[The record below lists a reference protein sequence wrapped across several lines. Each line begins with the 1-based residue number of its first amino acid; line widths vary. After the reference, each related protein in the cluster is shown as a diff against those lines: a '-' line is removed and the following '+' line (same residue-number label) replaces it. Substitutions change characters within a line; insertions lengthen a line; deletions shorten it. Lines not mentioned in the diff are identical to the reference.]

1 MQKENSNKIS
11 KKITIWSLSIILIAS
26 LALNLFLIRGNNAK
40 IVDQQILLNKN
51 EQIAQKLES
60 AKNEIKKFKG
70 ISVKLDEV
78 VEDATK
84 KLEEKEQK
92 IRVLLGEKKLKE
104 EENLRLINEID
115 SIKEKYFDVID
126 SLLIARQQ
134 NKSLN
139 NTINLMSDRIDDLS
153 TKLGYA
159 RRLNVENLTIKPLKR
174 SFANKEMQT
183 GIAKRTLKIK
193 ICFDVMDNKVADPG
207 MKDFYIRI
215 LTPEAEVLT
224 DAEAP
229 LTFMHPE
236 LKQKVVYSM
245 AETIN
250 YKNQKTDVC
259 VNWQGTEQY
268 KPGLY
273 IVEIFTKDNK
283 LGTTTFSLR

>member
-1 MQKENSNKIS
+1 MLKENSNTIS
-11 KKITIWSLSIILIAS
+11 KKVTIWSLSIVLIAS
-26 LALNLFLIRGNNAK
+26 LAINLFLIRENNAK
-40 IVDQQILLNKN
+40 IVDQQKLLNKN
-51 EQIAQKLES
+51 EQIAQNLKT
-60 AKNEIKKFKG
+60 AKSEIKRFKG

-78 VEDATK
+78 VKDATK
-84 KLEEKEQK
+84 KLEEKEQR

-104 EENLRLINEID
+104 SENLRLINEID
-115 SIKEKYFDVID
+115 SIKEKYLDVID
-126 SLLIARQQ
+126 SLLIVREK

-139 NTINLMSDRIDDLS
+139 NTINLMSDQIDDLS

-159 RRLNVENLTIKPLKR
+159 TRLDLENLTVKPLR
-174 SFANKEMQT
+174 SFANIEMQT
-183 GIAKRTLKIK
+183 GIAKRTLKVK
-193 ICFDVMDNKVADPG
+193 ICFDVMANKATDPG

-236 LKQKVVYSM
+236 LEQKVVYSM

-250 YKNQKTDVC
+250 YKNQKTNIC
-259 VNWQGTEQY
+259 VEWQGTEQY